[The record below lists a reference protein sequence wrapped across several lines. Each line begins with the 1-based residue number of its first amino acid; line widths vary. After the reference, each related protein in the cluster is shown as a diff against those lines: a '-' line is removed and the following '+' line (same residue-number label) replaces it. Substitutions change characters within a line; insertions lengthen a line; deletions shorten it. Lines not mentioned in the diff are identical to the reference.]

1 MSDLKTQ
8 RRKVRGWKNVFDVNG
23 KEKKAWVAILILDKT
38 DFETKTVTTD
48 KQEHYIMIR
57 EQLSRR
63 YNNYK
68 YICTQLGST

>member
-48 KQEHYIMIR
+48 KQEHYIMIKGTIIKKI
-57 EQLSRR
+57 Q
-63 YNNYK
+63 
-68 YICTQLGST
+68 